1 MEIRVILRG
10 ALAGAFAGLLGFV
23 FEHIFAE
30 PWINKAIDYEYDRD
44 AVLTAIN
51 HAAGRQFSV
60 SDPEIFSRATQSSI
74 GAASGLI
81 GFGVAMGAL
90 VAVVYLVLHGRFG
103 YPAAEPGLGDR
114 RVRVPGRLPAAVRQV
129 PGQPARDR
137 ALVHVTTRGQLYV
150 VMVVGSLVLL
160 GLAVYL
166 GRRLRPRF
174 GAVGAT
180 VLAGV
185 AFLVAYSVL
194 IGVLPSLGD
203 LNANLAQVHQ
213 FGYAKAATET
223 PQPIVNILSR
233 PLTFGGKTYA
243 PGQVVYPGS
252 TPTCCGSSAGTR
264 SSTRCCCG
272 PCSRWASARCWTGWT
287 GRGARARRVRRLA
300 QPGPSADRV
309 SGGRAVTAS
318 RRSGARQARGLDV
331 PGALPGLGP
340 FFALDVH
347 PAGAVRCRRGWR
359 LRS

>member
-1 MEIRVILRG
+1 VEIRVILRG

-30 PWINKAIDYEYDRD
+30 PWINKAIAYEYGRD
-44 AVLTAIN
+44 AALTAIN

-74 GAASGLI
+74 GAASALI

-103 YPAAEPGLGDR
+103 IRPRNLAWAIAGFGFLGVYLLPFVKYPANPPSIG
-114 RVRVPGRLPAAVRQV
+114 
-129 PGQPARDR
+129 
-137 ALVHVTTRGQLYV
+137 HSFTIHTRGQLYV
-150 VMVVGSLVLL
+150 VMVVSSLVLL
-160 GLAVYL
+160 GLAVFL
-166 GRRLRPRF
+166 GRLLLPRF

-185 AFLVAYSVL
+185 AFLVAYSIL

-243 PGQVVYPGS
+243 PGQVVYPGFDADVLWKFRWYS
-252 TPTCCGSSAGTR
+252 VINQMLVWTVLALGFGALLDWLARPRRARPAGSPASAGGQD
-264 SSTRCCCG
+264 SNKG
-272 PCSRWASARCWTGWT
+272 KDG
-287 GRGARARRVRRLA
+287 
-300 QPGPSADRV
+300 QPTESVEAAP
-309 SGGRAVTAS
+309 
-318 RRSGARQARGLDV
+318 
-331 PGALPGLGP
+331 
-340 FFALDVH
+340 
-347 PAGAVRCRRGWR
+347 
-359 LRS
+359 